1 MRVCS
6 RSSLPSNNSYLQHQS
21 TTTRRFPWRL
31 SHPAHKNV
39 EDVSV
44 YRTLSL
50 GCDHSRTIKSAMD
63 DQPPSYSDP
72 ATDPAMGAPVHASA
86 QHMIDYGAFPAAH
99 YADPQRDNRCSD
111 ECTPCKMMFAVL
123 WLCGAITVVV
133 LAIRNVAW

>member
-1 MRVCS
+1 
-6 RSSLPSNNSYLQHQS
+6 
-21 TTTRRFPWRL
+21 
-31 SHPAHKNV
+31 
-39 EDVSV
+39 
-44 YRTLSL
+44 
-50 GCDHSRTIKSAMD
+50 MD